1 MVNIPQ
7 STNYIIALIIALVM
21 FLTGYQTLELTR
33 YIIIAGFPVFPD
45 MKIHFILELTV
56 IWGLYLS
63 IPFVMNILIREL
75 IRQAKKEVKT

>member
-33 YIIIAGFPVFPD
+33 YIMVAGFPVFPD
-45 MKIHFILELTV
+45 MKAHFIFELCV

-63 IPFVMNILIREL
+63 IPFVLNILIKRT
-75 IRQAKKEVKT
+75 IKEASKAVN